1 MSINTIIGIC
11 GFWNLTGLIFFSIFC
26 TETSINGGTIEWENL
41 NPKYIYERFCVNWFG
56 AIFLTL
62 IVNLLCPIVSII
74 YWFYKLC
81 TVGRR

>member
-11 GFWNLTGLIFFSIFC
+11 GFWNLLGLLFLCIFC
-26 TETSINGGTIEWENL
+26 TEMGNIEWENL
-41 NPKYIYERFCVNWFG
+41 NPKHIYERFCVNWFG

-62 IVNLLCPIVSII
+62 IINLLCPLVSII

-81 TVGRR
+81 TVGR